1 MFIQVTNFCQD
12 FLDLTQFA
20 NLIKGGNLVLYN
32 LKNNS
37 IDIDYLRGIH
47 TIIPFQIQT
56 DGVLYDTMSLFT
68 HGYLKLLR
76 EIKRNR
82 ANENFPNFVQQL
94 SRIEIASLD

>member
-1 MFIQVTNFCQD
+1 
-12 FLDLTQFA
+12 
-20 NLIKGGNLVLYN
+20 
-32 LKNNS
+32 
-37 IDIDYLRGIH
+37 
-47 TIIPFQIQT
+47 
-56 DGVLYDTMSLFT
+56 MSLFT